1 MQFMKRHLFALVLV
15 AVVATIAVTQ
25 MLGCGASGSARSRAA
40 GDVYV
45 PPGEHDKYYAFLSG
59 GQSGSVFVVGIP
71 SGRLIREIPVFEPRA
86 AYGYAV
92 HPNDPRRQQLEATGG
107 AWGDTHHPAPSETN
121 GVYDGKYLWINDLA
135 NGRLARVR
143 LDVFET
149 DRIIKIPNL
158 QGAHGIAVVSPNTK
172 YIGVNGEFE
181 QPTNGMATN
190 PAPYTSVVAFVDPES
205 MQVKFQVRVN
215 GNIDIADSS
224 KDGKYFFSTV
234 YNLEQGK
241 DMGSMLQFDRD
252 ALAAIDIAAAEK
264 AVAEGKAEIRNGV
277 PVIDPETAPGVLTLI
292 PVPKNP
298 HGVNATPDGRYV
310 IASGKLSPTVTIID
324 VNTLKIV
331 AEPEVG
337 LGPLHT
343 TFDNRGNA
351 YTSLFLDSQVV
362 KWNIDKAVAGASDYI
377 VDRINVHYNIGHLQ
391 AVGGE
396 TMQPQG
402 DYLLALNKLSKDQYL
417 PVGPDMPEA
426 QELIDISGEKMRML
440 AAFPTPPE
448 PHDAVFMAASL
459 LKGKVKQVFDVE
471 AHSVKEG
478 KESVVR
484 TAPDAVTVNMTMIRS
499 AYTPETISVREG
511 DRVTFRMTNVE
522 TIRDMT
528 HGFALPDHGLNVSLP
543 PGATK
548 EITIDTPKPGVYWFY
563 CTNFCSALHLE
574 MRGRMIVQPTKGD
587 VTIAD
592 WHAGQNVAGM
602 QVPGVPSTAR
612 PATTQPGAAPSG
624 R

>member
-1 MQFMKRHLFALVLV
+1 MTRMLAAIV
-15 AVVATIAVTQ
+15 AAIVITAAAIQ
-25 MLGCGASGSARSRAA
+25 NFGCAETGSARARAA
-40 GDVYV
+40 DDVYV
-45 PPGEHDKYYAFLSG
+45 APGEHDKYYAFLSG

-92 HPNDPRRQQLEATGG
+92 HPNDPRRRLLEETGG
-107 AWGDTHHPAPSETN
+107 AWGDTHHPAPSETK

-149 DRIIKIPNL
+149 DYILKIPNM
-158 QGAHGIAVVSPNTK
+158 QGAHGIAVISPNTK

-181 QPTNGMATN
+181 QPTDGLATN
-190 PAPYTSVVAFVDPES
+190 PAPYTSVVSFVDPDS
-205 MQVKFQVRVN
+205 MAVKFQVRVN
-215 GNIDIADSS
+215 GNLDIADSS
-224 KDGKYFFSTV
+224 KDGRYFFATV

-241 DMGSMLQFDRD
+241 TMGGMIQFDRD
-252 ALAAIDIAAAEK
+252 AMAAIDIAAAEK
-264 AVAEGKAEIRNGV
+264 AVADGKAVVRNGV
-277 PVIDPETAPGVLTLI
+277 PIIDPENAPGVLTLI

-298 HGVNATPDGRYV
+298 HGVNVTPDGRYV
-310 IASGKLSPTVTIID
+310 VASGKLSPTVSIID
-324 VNTLKIV
+324 AKGLKIV

-362 KWNIDKAVAGASDYI
+362 KWNVDKAVAGAEDYI

-391 AVGGE
+391 ASGGE
-396 TMQPQG
+396 TMAPTG
-402 DYLLALNKLSKDQYL
+402 DFLLALNKLSKDQYL

-426 QELIDISGEKMRML
+426 QELIDISGEKMRMIG
-440 AAFPTPPE
+440 AFPTPPE
-448 PHDAVFMAASL
+448 PHDAVFMPAAL
-459 LKGKVKQVFDVE
+459 LKGKVKQVFDLE
-471 AHSVKEG
+471 EHSIKEG
-478 KESVVR
+478 QESVTR
-484 TAPDAVTVNMTMIRS
+484 TGPNAVTVNMTMIRS
-499 AYTPETISVREG
+499 AYTPETIEVREG

-548 EITIDTPKPGVYWFY
+548 EIAIDTPKPGVYWFY

-574 MRGRMIVQPTKGD
+574 MRGRLIVQPKDGPVKMT
-587 VTIAD
+587 D
-592 WHAGQNVAGM
+592 WRAGQNIAGL
-602 QVPGVPSTAR
+602 QVPGVPSTEKGNAR
-612 PATTQPGAAPSG
+612 
-624 R
+624 

>member
-1 MQFMKRHLFALVLV
+1 MKRFIALTV
-15 AVVATIAVTQ
+15 AAVAAGAALGQVI
-25 MLGCGASGSARSRAA
+25 GCGETGSARTRAA
-40 GDVYV
+40 EDVYV
-45 PPGEHDKYYAFLSG
+45 APGEHDRYYAFLSG

-71 SGRLIREIPVFEPRA
+71 SGRLIREIPVFEARA

-92 HPNDPRRQQLEATGG
+92 HPNDPRRRELEATGG
-107 AWGDTHHPAPSETN
+107 AWGDTHHPAPSEKD

-149 DRIIKIPNL
+149 DRIIKIPNM

-181 QPTNGMATN
+181 QPVDGLATN
-190 PAPYTSVVAFVDPES
+190 PAPYTSVVSFVDPDS
-205 MQVKFQVRVN
+205 MAVKFQVRVN

-241 DMGSMLQFDRD
+241 SMGGMIQFDRD
-252 ALAAIDIAAAEK
+252 ALAAIDISAAEK
-264 AVAEGKAEIRNGV
+264 AVAEGKAEVRNGV
-277 PVIDPETAPGVLTLI
+277 PIIDPETAPGVLTLI

-310 IASGKLSPTVTIID
+310 IASGKLSPTVSIID
-324 VNTLKIV
+324 AKTLKIV

-351 YTSLFLDSQVV
+351 FTSLFLDSQVV
-362 KWNIDKAVAGASDYI
+362 KWNIDKAVAGTDDYI

-391 AVGGE
+391 AAGGE
-396 TMQPQG
+396 TMKPHG
-402 DYLLALNKLSKDQYL
+402 DFLLALNKLSKDQYL

-448 PHDAVFMAASL
+448 PHDAVFMQASVL
-459 LKGKVKQVFDVE
+459 TPQVKQVFDVE
-471 AHSVKEG
+471 ANAVKAG
-478 KESVVR
+478 GESIVR
-484 TAPDAVTVNMTMIRS
+484 TGPNAVTVNMTMIRS
-499 AYTPETISVREG
+499 AYTPETIEVQEG

-574 MRGRMIVQPTKGD
+574 MRGRLIVQPKGGP
-587 VTIAD
+587 VKISD
-592 WHAGQNVAGM
+592 WRAGQNVAGV
-602 QVPGVPSTAR
+602 QVPGVPSTEKR
-612 PATTQPGAAPSG
+612 
-624 R
+624 

>member
-1 MQFMKRHLFALVLV
+1 MKMKSVVLVLLT
-15 AVVATIAVTQ
+15 AAGTFAGLQ
-25 MLGCGASGSARSRAA
+25 LLGCETMGASSARSWAA
-40 GDVYV
+40 DKVYV
-45 PPGEHDKYYAFLSG
+45 APGEHDKYYGFLSG

-71 SGRLIREIPVFEPRA
+71 SGRLIREVPIFEPRA
-86 AYGYAV
+86 AVGYAV
-92 HPNDPRRQQLEATGG
+92 HPNDTRRKELEATGG

-135 NGRLARVR
+135 NGRVARVR

-149 DRIIKIPNL
+149 DKIVKIPNM

-172 YIGVNGEFE
+172 YIFVNGEFE
-181 QPTNGMATN
+181 QPTDGLVTN
-190 PAPYTSVVAFVDPES
+190 PAPYTSVVAFLDPES
-205 MQVKFQVRVN
+205 MDVKFQVRVN
-215 GNIDIADSS
+215 GNIDIADTS
-224 KDGKYFFSTV
+224 KDGRYAFSTV
-234 YNLEQGK
+234 YNLEQGNN
-241 DMGSMLQFDRD
+241 MGAMIQYDRD
-252 ALAAIDIAAAEK
+252 AVVAIDIPAAEK
-264 AVAEGKAEIRNGV
+264 AVAEGRTKIQNGV
-277 PVIDPETAPGVLTLI
+277 PVIDPDQVPGVMTLI

-298 HGVNATPDGRYV
+298 HGINATPDGKYV

-324 VNTLKIV
+324 ARTLKIV

-351 YTSLFLDSQVV
+351 FTSLFLDSQVV
-362 KWNIDKAVAGASDYI
+362 KWNIDKAIAGAADYI
-377 VDRINVHYNIGHLQ
+377 VDRIDVHYNIGHLQ

-396 TMQPQG
+396 TMDPKG

-417 PVGPDMPEA
+417 PVGPELPEA

-440 AAFPTPPE
+440 LAFPTPPE
-448 PHDAVFMAASL
+448 PHDAVFMPAETL
-459 LKGKVKQVFDVE
+459 RGKVKQTFDLASDAV
-471 AHSVKEG
+471 AEG

-484 TAPDAVTVNMTMIRS
+484 TGPTSVKVNMTLIRS
-499 AYTPETISVREG
+499 AYTPHQLDVREG
-511 DRVTFRMTNVE
+511 DQVTLTITNVE

-528 HGFALPDHGLNVSLP
+528 HGFALPDHSLNIALP

-548 EITIDTPKPGVYWFY
+548 TITFTAGQPGVYWYY

-574 MRGRMIVQPTKGD
+574 MRGRMVVHPKDRTL
-587 VTIAD
+587 TLTD
-592 WHAGQNVAGM
+592 WSPAQNVKGKA
-602 QVPGVPSTAR
+602 VPGVPST
-612 PATTQPGAAPSG
+612 GAV